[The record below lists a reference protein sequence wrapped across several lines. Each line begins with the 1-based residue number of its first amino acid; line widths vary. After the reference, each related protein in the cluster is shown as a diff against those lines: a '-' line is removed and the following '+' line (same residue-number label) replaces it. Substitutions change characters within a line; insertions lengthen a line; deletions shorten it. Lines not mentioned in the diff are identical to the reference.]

1 MIKTNLKKALA
12 THQPFVLYR
21 KPNETLVNA
30 WFQKND
36 LLHSTKDLNTSC
48 FVFAPFSGEEKVV
61 FYPNE
66 CHLFQ
71 EKIVPNVSFSEKEML
86 LENLNVNKD
95 FHTQLVQKGIDVI
108 LEGKMQKVVL
118 SRTEEVAIKES
129 SYELYYQRFL
139 QKYPTA
145 FVYWWYHPKV
155 GMWMGATPEQLVQ
168 AENNV
173 VKTVALAGT
182 MVDQGI
188 DLEQVVWGQKEQEE
202 QKVVT
207 DFIFD
212 RLKPFANEIVI
223 TEPYTY
229 KAGSLLHIKTDIEAI
244 LKNDNSVQEV
254 VKALHPT
261 PALCGY
267 PKEEA
272 RDFII
277 ANEGYDRAYY
287 GGYLGEWKIDNLNY
301 AEKIDLFVNL
311 RCMKIQKNK
320 AYLFLGG
327 GVNKDSN
334 PENEYYETVNKSKTV
349 KSIL

>member
-36 LLHSTKDLNTSC
+36 LLHSTKNLNTSC
-48 FVFAPFSGEEKVV
+48 FVFAPFSGEKKVV

-86 LENLNVNKD
+86 LENLNVDKD
-95 FHTQLVQKGIDVI
+95 FHTQLVQKGIDAI

-118 SRTEEVAIKES
+118 SRTEEVAIEES

-229 KAGSLLHIKTDIEAI
+229 KAGSLFHIKTDIEAI

-311 RCMKIQKNK
+311 RCMKIQNNK

-334 PENEYYETVNKSKTV
+334 PESEYFETVNKSKTV